1 MWLFAERIGVRGL
14 YFGSVRFFKD
24 LILGT
29 VFLII
34 VVSLGLAIF
43 FGVKY
48 NTLLKETETVS
59 STNIETQQ
67 PPQTPQ
73 ETPPADEVVIPDG
86 TTLEEIYAILREK
99 GYSDEE
105 ILTIIGEENPT
116 VFDAYIEKTK
126 AERNAP
132 EYTRMYDNLYVEGPS
147 EVRDLKDNTIYL
159 TFDDGPSQYTLE
171 IVRLLDEYDI
181 KATFFMSGSES
192 PEGMEIMR
200 KVAESGHTI
209 GIHSMSHDYDEI
221 YASPEAFLED
231 MNNTAQNIYEATG
244 VKPDIYRFAG
254 GSKNNHNKEVY
265 DEIVAE
271 VERRGYVYYDWNVS
285 GEDATE
291 GATWTS
297 IYRNVL
303 DGVEQHDSSIVLLHN
318 KYNTLTVTE
327 DLIIALKNRGYEFAP
342 LTNEDKPIQF

>member
-1 MWLFAERIGVRGL
+1 VCLISERIGVRGL

-24 LILGT
+24 LILS
-29 VFLII
+29 VIFLII
-34 VVSLGLAIF
+34 VISLGLAVF
-43 FGVKY
+43 FGIRY
-48 NTLLKETETVS
+48 NNLLRETETVS
-59 STNIETQQ
+59 KEYSDPQPQDTQA
-67 PPQTPQ
+67 PSQTMP
-73 ETPPADEVVIPDG
+73 DEIFIPEG
-86 TTLEEIYAILREK
+86 ATLEEIYGILTEK

-105 ILTIIGEENPT
+105 ILALIGEKNPS
-116 VFDAYIEKTK
+116 VFDSYIEKTK

-132 EYTRMYDNLYVEGPS
+132 AYTKMYDDLYVEAPT
-147 EVRDLKDNTIYL
+147 EVRELKDNTVYL

-171 IVRLLDEYDI
+171 IVRLLDEYDV

-231 MNNTAQNIYEATG
+231 MDRTAANIYEATG
-244 VKPDIYRFAG
+244 VKPDMYRFAG

-327 DLIIALKNRGYEFAP
+327 DLLIALKNRGYEFAA
-342 LTNEDKPIQF
+342 LTNEDEPVQF